1 MITIQIKVEECNVS
15 NRPKAKQH
23 YHMDMPH
30 NDRVEKI
37 NIENISNIEKEDR
50 AIN

>member
-1 MITIQIKVEECNVS
+1 
-15 NRPKAKQH
+15 
-23 YHMDMPH
+23 MDMPH

-50 AIN
+50 AINWAAIELHELGHKKE

>member
-1 MITIQIKVEECNVS
+1 
-15 NRPKAKQH
+15 
-23 YHMDMPH
+23 MDMPH